1 MKTLKVILIGLLIG
15 ACDAPE
21 NHTHHQH
28 QEAEIDKATDLML
41 SDSQVLLANIKT
53 RKVAMQKATEA
64 KIIQAR
70 LATNTKSST
79 VISSRVAGRIE
90 KLFVKETGRS
100 IRAGEP
106 LYEIYSESLQALQHE
121 YLLLQQKMQTESQN
135 QHYQN
140 LAEASLKKL
149 LLAGVM
155 QHQIDE
161 MLKSGKVKPT
171 KIFYAPASGTIQSVE
186 AAEGQYVS
194 EGSKLYALANL
205 SNLWVEAELYATEVT
220 RVKVG
225 DQLDVLINGQPVLN
239 AVVDFINPEL
249 KPGNQT
255 YTLRAS
261 IANTGNLQ
269 SGMPV
274 QVRLNQVMEGII
286 LPVQAVIRSEKGNVV
301 FVETEKNTFKPRVV
315 KTGTETS
322 TEVQIVHGLSEGEI
336 AVTSGAYLLYSEYIL
351 KHGVNPVHQH

>member
-1 MKTLKVILIGLLIG
+1 MKALKVILIGLVVVS
-15 ACDAPE
+15 CDVPE
-21 NHTHHQH
+21 KHTHQP
-28 QEAEIDKATDLML
+28 QEGESKATDLML

-53 RKVAMQKATEA
+53 RKVALQKATEA

-100 IRAGEP
+100 VKAGEP

-121 YLLLQQKMQTESQN
+121 YLLLQQKLQTESQN

-140 LAEASLKKL
+140 LAEAALKKL
-149 LLAGVM
+149 LLAGVR
-155 QHQIDE
+155 QHQLYE

-171 KIFYAPASGTIQSVE
+171 NIFYSLASGTIQSID

-194 EGSKLYALANL
+194 EGSKLYTLATL
-205 SNLWVEAELYATEVT
+205 SNLWIEAELYAAESSG
-220 RVKVG
+220 VKVG

-269 SGMPV
+269 PGMPV

-286 LPVQAVIRSEKGNVV
+286 LPVQAVIRNEKGSVV
-301 FVETEKNTFKPRVV
+301 FVETEKNTFNPRVV
-315 KTGTETS
+315 ETGRETS
-322 TEVQIVHGLSEGEI
+322 TEVQIVNGLSEGEVVV
-336 AVTSGAYLLYSEYIL
+336 ASGAYLLYSEYIL